1 MPGKGAAQ
9 MLGVMRWRCNF
20 HFSGTHSSQCS
31 DEANI
36 GSRGGRALPRLEGE
50 ALKKGFLE
58 EVISQD
64 LAEW

>member
-1 MPGKGAAQ
+1 MQ
-9 MLGVMRWRCNF
+9 
-20 HFSGTHSSQCS
+20 FSLLRNSQFTIPLDKCS